1 MTSSVLMEGLA
12 RHTTSPTKIN
22 RFGERASNQKQL
34 PQRPAGAYAC
44 VGPERAA
51 FAPHACDTSR
61 CTGFFRGLDRNGA
74 CFEVRYAYGVFVD
87 LTFVYHVSNNC
98 NTNLFSFVKS
108 KEKKTAPASSPARG
122 PEQVP
127 LPATALSSVTDLTS
141 RIVILFG
148 NPSNF
153 HPKQPKS
160 PPPHHPQPRPRK

>member
-61 CTGFFRGLDRNGA
+61 CTGFFEANGEIHSGNGENDHKLNS
-74 CFEVRYAYGVFVD
+74 FRLE
-87 LTFVYHVSNNC
+87 HVCYSIFF
-98 NTNLFSFVKS
+98 T
-108 KEKKTAPASSPARG
+108 P
-122 PEQVP
+122 
-127 LPATALSSVTDLTS
+127 
-141 RIVILFG
+141 
-148 NPSNF
+148 
-153 HPKQPKS
+153 
-160 PPPHHPQPRPRK
+160 